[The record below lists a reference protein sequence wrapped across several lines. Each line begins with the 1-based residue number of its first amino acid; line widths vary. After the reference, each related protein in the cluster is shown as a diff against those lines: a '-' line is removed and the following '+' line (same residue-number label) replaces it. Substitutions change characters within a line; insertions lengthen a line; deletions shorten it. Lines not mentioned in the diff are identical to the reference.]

1 MRVSCGFMIR
11 RVVHVL
17 YIYLHIY
24 VHAFQLAPL
33 SQLRRF
39 FFVRFS
45 LRELFSF
52 FWSMHPLRFFQSC
65 FSFSGAL
72 ERLRRER
79 TADTSRRARSA
90 ARRWH
95 LRFWSGWRTKPHG
108 RRWGW
113 WWGWGWWWW
122 WGGSPPCGLNA
133 WGRSDRIRPAVPF
146 GGGNRSH
153 SHSIPICH
161 TSHSFPLCHTSHSLP
176 YVTLSHSFP
185 ICHTCHSLPHIS
197 EILCF

>member
-24 VHAFQLAPL
+24 VHAYQLAPL

-39 FFVRFS
+39 LFVRFS
-45 LRELFSF
+45 LRESSFLSFGVCIHCVFFRAVFLFQERLSAF
-52 FWSMHPLRFFQSC
+52 DGSVRQIHLEERDLPLAVGTFA
-65 FSFSGAL
+65 SGAGGGPSP
-72 ERLRRER
+72 
-79 TADTSRRARSA
+79 T
-90 ARRWH
+90 
-95 LRFWSGWRTKPHG
+95 GG
-108 RRWGW
+108 G
-113 WWGWGWWWW
+113 GGGGGCGG
-122 WGGSPPCGLNA
+122 GGSPPCRLNA

-161 TSHSFPLCHTSHSLP
+161 TSHSFPICHTSHSLP